1 MLSHSTS
8 SSINTISI
16 LNNKQSKH
24 LIMGFCKFCKDAG
37 KTQKEFTSHF
47 PKDKPGKDG
56 KVVCPTILNNECRY
70 CHEKGHAKSHCPVLK
85 AKNSR
90 KRMTG
95 GSNRWRRRPRQTEGN
110 LNGWVMNSCKQ
121 QKPRPITTV
130 KRSSSSNP
138 FAALSEQDDTARKVV
153 ALPKVMKPKAAAGS
167 WAKKPDLNKEAI
179 QQRLANMKQE
189 LAVEEQLNEDEVQ
202 MTQLLSVKELKKCHE
217 DVYDARVS
225 LNRAAYEVFNQ
236 CSVPAYV
243 GSWADACDSDSD
255 GEIDEEEIASD
266 SFGRPKTDN
275 SAW

>member
-1 MLSHSTS
+1 MP
-8 SSINTISI
+8 
-16 LNNKQSKH
+16 
-24 LIMGFCKFCKDAG
+24 FCKFCKDAG
-37 KTQKEFTSHF
+37 KTQKEFTSHY

-70 CHEKGHAKSHCPVLK
+70 CHEKGHAKSHCGVLK
-85 AKNSR
+85 SKNSR

-95 GSNRWRRRPRQTEGN
+95 GSKRLGRRPTQSELN
-110 LNGWVMNSCKQ
+110 LKPWVMTAGKQ
-121 QKPRPITTV
+121 QKPRPVAAV
-130 KRSSSSNP
+130 KRSSSRNP
-138 FAALSEQDDTARKVV
+138 FAALSEQDDTPRKVV
-153 ALPKVMKPKAAAGS
+153 ALPKVMKPKWALAGS

-202 MTQLLSVKELKKCHE
+202 MTPLLSVKELKKCHE

-225 LNRAAYEVFNQ
+225 LNRGAYEVFNQ
-236 CSVPAYV
+236 CPVPAYI

-255 GEIDEEEIASD
+255 GEIDEEEIALD
-266 SFGRPKTDN
+266 SFGRPETDN